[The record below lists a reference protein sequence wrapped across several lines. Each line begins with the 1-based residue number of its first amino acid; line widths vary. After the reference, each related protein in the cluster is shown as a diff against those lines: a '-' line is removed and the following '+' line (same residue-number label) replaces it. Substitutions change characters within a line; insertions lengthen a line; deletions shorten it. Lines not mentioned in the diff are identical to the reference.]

1 MVNPLSIKCPHCEAS
16 FKIKSKSAFGK
27 KVKCPKCET
36 PFVIPEPASIRS
48 SAKKKKSKPSS
59 LADEFFDDESESTSS
74 LFDDDFDDWEE
85 DLSGGPAARPKP
97 KKTSSKPKQK
107 KQKST
112 SDFSISDYGF
122 SPFLTGLAVFL
133 ILSNLI
139 LAVLGHHLATLAQ
152 LASLLIGII
161 YIAVGNLGI
170 LYVAARESALQLI
183 ICLFVPF
190 YSYFYAIISYEYTKT
205 HVMNFLMGLVLCLG
219 TIFFGTNSSVGLFK
233 NRHSNNIAAAPEPDI
248 GDHFNQR
255 NAANENPF
263 NSDPNPLN
271 RRSTSSSPKTPT
283 YNFDLNRVDPMPMT
297 WRERGV
303 SGSGVYTQKK
313 TSSAGTVYEVLRMKN
328 TNGKEIAGSTMH
340 FRVYLPPGHDPA
352 SPVPC
357 VLIPPAGSN
366 LLSGMAI
373 DPHDLIPNPEHEPYV
388 KAGFAVV
395 TFSIDGDL
403 WNRENSTNTQYRIAF
418 DQFKISQ
425 AGMANCLHAFI
436 EAHSVI
442 PGIDKENIFIAGHS
456 SAGTL
461 ALLFA
466 EHYPK
471 IKGCLAY
478 APSVDL
484 QKSFADH
491 LADIKPILPD
501 VESFIRLSSPQT
513 HIKKLKCPVFLFHS
527 PQDPVTSFENA
538 HKFATA
544 LTVQGTPVEFVISK
558 GADHYQPMIDE
569 GIPKGI
575 AWIKK
580 IVAQSAESKPDS
592 KMAATETDKP
602 VNKTVLPGM
611 DLTRRTATFQILEF
625 PKFYSK
631 IFEDDKQ
638 ENSKQFWKESLESK
652 SQNSLKDI
660 VTGYKEGT
668 EKIDLENMT
677 FRFDFVGTLPE
688 NFSSQFV
695 EAFFTE
701 DFKLSTKP
709 TSVEEYVYDPE
720 AGMRG
725 TSPLTFHIRNL
736 NRIRF
741 NRITS
746 PKIAEAE
753 LRQIERYVPDSL
765 KINMTQEW
773 IYLSVKGTEGL
784 DELTSP
790 VERALNQ
797 AGFFVSEQKMVL
809 TEADLNSSDTY
820 SVAGDSSSA
829 TKVKSPAGPDEKL
842 KYIILY
848 GVYGGDDLKES
859 VQRSL
864 KGFVWVDPKSIQFNP
879 NKKEISFKNRST
891 VDTGALERA
900 LTRNKFYQLDISYE
914 ALPAES
920 PEPTS
925 KEKTAAE

>member
-1 MVNPLSIKCPHCEAS
+1 
-16 FKIKSKSAFGK
+16 
-27 KVKCPKCET
+27 
-36 PFVIPEPASIRS
+36 
-48 SAKKKKSKPSS
+48 
-59 LADEFFDDESESTSS
+59 
-74 LFDDDFDDWEE
+74 
-85 DLSGGPAARPKP
+85 
-97 KKTSSKPKQK
+97 
-107 KQKST
+107 
-112 SDFSISDYGF
+112 
-122 SPFLTGLAVFL
+122 
-133 ILSNLI
+133 
-139 LAVLGHHLATLAQ
+139 
-152 LASLLIGII
+152 
-161 YIAVGNLGI
+161 
-170 LYVAARESALQLI
+170 
-183 ICLFVPF
+183 
-190 YSYFYAIISYEYTKT
+190 
-205 HVMNFLMGLVLCLG
+205 
-219 TIFFGTNSSVGLFK
+219 
-233 NRHSNNIAAAPEPDI
+233 
-248 GDHFNQR
+248 
-255 NAANENPF
+255 
-263 NSDPNPLN
+263 
-271 RRSTSSSPKTPT
+271 
-283 YNFDLNRVDPMPMT
+283 
-297 WRERGV
+297 
-303 SGSGVYTQKK
+303 
-313 TSSAGTVYEVLRMKN
+313 
-328 TNGKEIAGSTMH
+328 
-340 FRVYLPPGHDPA
+340 
-352 SPVPC
+352 
-357 VLIPPAGSN
+357 
-366 LLSGMAI
+366 
-373 DPHDLIPNPEHEPYV
+373 
-388 KAGFAVV
+388 
-395 TFSIDGDL
+395 
-403 WNRENSTNTQYRIAF
+403 
-418 DQFKISQ
+418 
-425 AGMANCLHAFI
+425 
-436 EAHSVI
+436 
-442 PGIDKENIFIAGHS
+442 
-456 SAGTL
+456 
-461 ALLFA
+461 
-466 EHYPK
+466 
-471 IKGCLAY
+471 
-478 APSVDL
+478 
-484 QKSFADH
+484 
-491 LADIKPILPD
+491 
-501 VESFIRLSSPQT
+501 
-513 HIKKLKCPVFLFHS
+513 
-527 PQDPVTSFENA
+527 TSFENS